1 MGGRN
6 NKTVATVAGLCI
18 AMILVG
24 LLTVVGSGGGGGSS
38 GSGSSNTAPVAS
50 AACDNTPLNMDL
62 NGDLN
67 ASVIDPDSPILSFSL
82 ASLPT
87 TSKGT
92 AMIDPTGVFT
102 YSPNLNARGVDSFG
116 YVVDDLSG
124 GQDMAT
130 VTVIIG
136 DTRIMP
142 LGDSIT
148 TAMITSGS
156 PPPALHV
163 GYRKPLYGLL
173 VSGGYSFDFVGG
185 DVFGTDASLSPF
197 APDNAGHGGFTASD
211 IVFGGSASGYP
222 VDGVRS
228 WLEQNPADIVLLHI
242 GTNDFFST
250 TAGDVAMILDEIDD

>member
-1 MGGRN
+1 M
-6 NKTVATVAGLCI
+6 L
-18 AMILVG
+18 
-24 LLTVVGSGGGGGSS
+24 
-38 GSGSSNTAPVAS
+38 
-50 AACDNTPLNMDL
+50 
-62 NGDLN
+62 
-67 ASVIDPDSPILSFSL
+67 PDSPTLSFALVSQ
-82 ASLPT
+82 AG
-87 TSKGT
+87 KGVAT
-92 AMIDPTGVFT
+92 IDVTGAFT
-102 YSPNLNARGVDSFG
+102 YMLDVGTRGTDSFT
-116 YVVDDLSG
+116 YRVDDLDG
-124 GQDMAT
+124 GTDTAT
-130 VTVIIG
+130 ATVIIG

-156 PPPALHV
+156 PPPALRV

-242 GTNDFFST
+242 GTNDFL
-250 TAGDVAMILDEIDD
+250 APPPVMLH